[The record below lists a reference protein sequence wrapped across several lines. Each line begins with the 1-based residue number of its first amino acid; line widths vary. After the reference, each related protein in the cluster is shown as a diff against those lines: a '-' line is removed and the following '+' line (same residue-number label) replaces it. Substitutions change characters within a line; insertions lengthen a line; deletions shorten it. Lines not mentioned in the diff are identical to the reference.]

1 MQNKIICFMNFIEK
15 IIYKNFEKVFP
26 KLIIEKTPEFETIQK
41 VLLLRQDRLGDVLIS
56 IPFLKALTK
65 AKPNLELH
73 ILLGPKNIQLAPL
86 MEKYCTK
93 IWFYDKKL
101 TETISLISKLRKEKF
116 DLVIDLFDN
125 ASRTSSIFLNSLNV
139 KYKLGFDKEN
149 SKVYSHIVPI
159 PDKSQIHIVERLYS
173 LLLPFGINPNDID
186 ERLEID
192 ESLLNSGIYPKN
204 PSKKRLGII
213 ISGSSEA
220 KSWGNENIIEFSNK
234 FSAEYPD
241 WEIVIFATNK
251 TLENQKEICSQSPA
265 QGVPLVKSFLD
276 FASQI
281 KTCDFIITPDT
292 SVVHLCSAFRI
303 PSIVLY
309 YSPEIPP
316 KLKLWTPYKTEH
328 LALMNEIS
336 VRNINISEVIDG
348 IKKMMTDK
356 AI

>member
-1 MQNKIICFMNFIEK
+1 MNFIEK
-15 IIYKNFEKVFP
+15 IIYKNYRKIIP
-26 KLIIEKTPEFETIQK
+26 KLLLEKSPEFDNIQK

-56 IPFLKALTK
+56 IPFLKALVK
-65 AKPNLELH
+65 AEPKLELH
-73 ILLGPKNIQLAPL
+73 ILLGPKNIHLAPL
-86 MEKYCTK
+86 MEKYCKK

-101 TETISLISKLRKEKF
+101 TGTISLISKLRKEKF
-116 DLVIDLFDN
+116 DLVIDMFDN
-125 ASRTSSIFLNSLNV
+125 ASRTSSIILNFLNVNR
-139 KYKLGFDKEN
+139 KLGFDKEN

-159 PDKSQIHIVERLYS
+159 PDKSQVHIVERLYN
-173 LLLPFGINPNDID
+173 LLIPFGINPKNID

-192 ESLLNSGIYPKN
+192 DSLLNNNIFPKI
-204 PSKKRLGII
+204 PSKNRLGII

-234 FSAEYPD
+234 FSAEYPE
-241 WEIVIFATNK
+241 WEIVVFATNK
-251 TLENQKEICSQSPA
+251 TLENQKEICLQSPA
-265 QGVPLVKSFLD
+265 HGVPLVKSFLD

-281 KTCDFIITPDT
+281 KTCDFILTPDT

-328 LALMNEIS
+328 LALMNEFC
-336 VRNINISEVIDG
+336 VRNINVSEVIDG
-348 IKKMMTDK
+348 IKKIMIDK